1 MCYLKLGQTQF
12 NLVYLVLDYRDYT
25 TNICFILKDYTT
37 QKARQVK
44 SPNVCWDSVY
54 VLFIFWTLIGFSVL

>member
-1 MCYLKLGQTQF
+1 MVISLVIMCYLKLGQTQF

-37 QKARQVK
+37 QKARQVFPFGEE
-44 SPNVCWDSVY
+44 S
-54 VLFIFWTLIGFSVL
+54 